1 MQTKEV
7 RVRCWSF
14 IVYPDSVL
22 KNWREFL
29 QEENVPFAVS
39 PLHQPEP
46 TEDGEERKAHYHV
59 MVRFSGNKSFFQVKE
74 LTDSINATIPQR
86 VKDVKAYIRYLIHYD
101 NPEKEQ
107 FNKDPNM
114 IERYCGFKLGNSFE
128 MDSFDSEAS
137 LMDLFTYIQDN
148 GIIEFS
154 ELIDVLISNG
164 ENDFF
169 NLATKK
175 YTLAVTR
182 YLTSY
187 RFRLE
192 REDNREIN
200 ELVSDRAN
208 AENTII
214 NNKGVDCDD

>member
-1 MQTKEV
+1 MSEIRK
-7 RVRCWSF
+7 RVWSE
-14 IVYPDSVL
+14 IVYPDSVPE
-22 KNWREFL
+22 NWRDLLL
-29 QEENVPFAVS
+29 QLKIPFCVS
-39 PLHQPEP
+39 PLHAS
-46 TEDGEERKAHYHV
+46 DDEEIKPHYHIIV
-59 MVRFSGNKSFFQVKE
+59 KYSGKKSSSQVQEIQDITNGTK
-74 LTDSINATIPQR
+74 LVD
-86 VKDVKAYIRYLIHYD
+86 VKDIRGMVRYLIHFD

-107 FNKDPNM
+107 FNKDPGL
-114 IERYCGFKLGNSFE
+114 IERYCGFNLGNIFE
-128 MDSFDSEAS
+128 MDSFDAEAS

-154 ELIDVLISNG
+154 ELIDNLIANG

-192 REDNREIN
+192 KEDNRDIDEM
-200 ELVSDRAN
+200 VADRVN
-208 AENTII
+208 AENSII
-214 NNKGVDCDD
+214 NSRGKV